1 MFHTL
6 QMKNILAFFLAFT
19 FFQLVLLSTK
29 PAFPKYDY
37 ILGQKLTEEDIEPP
51 DNYDFQVFMDEAEA
65 VRSVFKGCDN
75 VSVDNITLSPEQK
88 KSLEDRLKRELDGNT
103 FSVFIGKNGQEIKRY
118 AVITDERGCFHPITF
133 ITAVNSDGKIDKV
146 AVMVYRESRGKDVAR
161 SRFLFQYKGKSVA
174 SPVKLNRD
182 IIHIT
187 GATTSVRG
195 INRGVRKALAIID
208 TFYLHGNRD
217 GSFIAPYVSSDGQ
230 QGNAMEG
237 KKMVLFSQG
246 HNVIGGIAETLVVT
260 SSESAA
266 SDAFKNVFNE
276 IKRLERV
283 LDGKKNSSEVYKINR
298 KAAKK
303 PVKCS
308 AELTDIIKRSIEYS
322 RISNGAFDVTEV
334 HLASIV
340 HEETKKVLDADV
352 INKLIDAASYEKIS
366 IAMKKDDNL
375 ISFGNKQTNIDLS
388 LFSNGYIVDR
398 IIETLKNSG
407 ISNALVSF
415 NGNIRT
421 IGHPTDDSAWKVAI
435 SNPLDGRESL
445 GYIKLTDGAVANP
458 GKYEAMIINVRK
470 ELSEIAGVEM
480 EKHLGNNL
488 INSIVVAPTAFE
500 ADVLSSITALSK
512 MNSSMAFVDNMNG
525 VEWMNIYEANPGSL
539 EEKKSNG
546 MKNYFIPNVEPLS
559 IHRDKP
565 SCAF

>member
-1 MFHTL
+1 
-6 QMKNILAFFLAFT
+6 MKNILALFLAFT
-19 FFQLVLLSTK
+19 FFQLVLLSNK

-65 VRSVFKGCDN
+65 VHAVFKGCDN
-75 VSVDNITLSPEQK
+75 IFVDNITLSPEEK
-88 KSLEDRLKRELDGNT
+88 KTLEDRLRRELDGNT

-146 AVMVYRESRGKDVAR
+146 AVMVYRESRGKDVTR

-195 INRGVRKALAIID
+195 INRGVRMALAIID
-208 TFYLHGNRD
+208 TFYLRGSGNRD
-217 GSFIAPYVSSDGQ
+217 GSSLATFVSSGSQ
-230 QGNAMEG
+230 QGVISES
-237 KKMVLFSQG
+237 KKPILFSQG
-246 HNVIGGIAETLVVT
+246 HIVLDGIVEMLVAT
-260 SSESAA
+260 SSEGSA

-276 IKRLERV
+276 IKRLEKI
-283 LDGKKNSSEVYKINR
+283 LNGKKKSSEVYKINR
-298 KAAKK
+298 KASKK

-308 AELTDIIKRSIEYS
+308 VELADIIKRSMEYS
-322 RISNGAFDVTEV
+322 RISNGAFDVTESYLV
-334 HLASIV
+334 GFAQKK
-340 HEETKKVLDADV
+340 TKKGLDAEV
-352 INKLIDAASYEKIS
+352 INKLINAASYENVS
-366 IAMKKDDNL
+366 IAMKKEDNVVL
-375 ISFGNKQTNIDLS
+375 FGNKQTNIDLS
-388 LFSNGYIVDR
+388 LFSNGYIVDK

-421 IGHPTDDSAWKVAI
+421 IGHPPDDSAWKVAI
-435 SNPLDGRESL
+435 SNPFNGRESL
-445 GYIKLTDGAVANP
+445 GYIKLTDGAVASP
-458 GKYEAMIINVRK
+458 GEYEALIIKGRR
-470 ELSEIAGVEM
+470 EFAEIAGVDM

-488 INSIVVAPTAFE
+488 INSIVVAHTAFE
-500 ADVLSSITALSK
+500 ADALSSVAALSE
-512 MNSSMAFVDNMNG
+512 MNRSMVFADNMNG

-539 EEKKSNG
+539 EKKRSDG
-546 MKNYFIPNVEPLS
+546 MKDYFILTVEPLS